1 MLKYYVKNLD
11 LTDVRSVIIV
21 EWGKTK
27 SKAFEY
33 RLIDKIDFVFV
44 TLPSRKIRDHI
55 TEFCMEAS
63 PEELFEYLYD
73 MGSSPQMLVDALEQA
88 LK

>member
-11 LTDVRSVIIV
+11 LTDMRSVIIV

-27 SKAFEY
+27 SKTFEY
-33 RLIDKIDFVFV
+33 RFLDKIDFVFV
-44 TLPSRKIRDHI
+44 TLPSKKIRDHI
-55 TEFCMEAS
+55 REFCVEAT

-73 MGSSPQMLVDALEQA
+73 MGSSPQKLVDALEQA